1 MKNELKLKI
10 RSLWGIL
17 SVLFALVVT
26 QSAFAISYEK
36 KILTY
41 NVVGRNASNMTTNY
55 KLNVI
60 QYRNT
65 SFIETL
71 GAKNV
76 LCVHGFGDTSTIF
89 EPLAKQLILKGK
101 ANNVYI
107 LDLPGHGGSTMTKG
121 TATYPSNVSE
131 LTVQNYEEAT
141 RALLDTMPST
151 MIWPDLPDTI
161 VGHSIGGLVV
171 QLLQNKLKNQNS
183 SLFKQYKI
191 TSTVLIA
198 SDIPY
203 PLPWSGSDVTM
214 GDPNYNQSAKAFV
227 WNFKVERILSSSPLV
242 IGLFVE
248 SPDDFFINTKYSV
261 NGIPVTGAPTPAQVE
276 VMNVLEPYR
285 AAANIVGLDPSGQTQ
300 NAVPRIPVTRG
311 IWSGENLKVVWLDK
325 DVFFTKQ
332 ETQNLAN
339 YLDPGQIGVMVTIS
353 DPEAVHGTPFSK
365 PSLLIPLF

>member
-1 MKNELKLKI
+1 MKNKLNLKI
-10 RSLWGIL
+10 RNLWGIL

-26 QSAFAISYEK
+26 QPTFAVSYEK

-55 KLNVI
+55 KLNVV

-65 SFIETL
+65 SFIQS
-71 GAKNV
+71 GIKNV

-121 TATYPSNVSE
+121 TAAHPSNISE

-151 MIWPDLPDTI
+151 MIWPDLPTTI

-171 QLLQNKLKNQNS
+171 QLLQNKLKSQNS
-183 SLFKQYKI
+183 SLFKRYSI
-191 TSTVLIA
+191 TKTVLIA

-214 GDPNYNQSAKAFV
+214 DDPNYNQS
-227 WNFKVERILSSSPLV
+227 
-242 IGLFVE
+242 
-248 SPDDFFINTKYSV
+248 
-261 NGIPVTGAPTPAQVE
+261 Q
-276 VMNVLEPYR
+276 
-285 AAANIVGLDPSGQTQ
+285 
-300 NAVPRIPVTRG
+300 
-311 IWSGENLKVVWLDK
+311 
-325 DVFFTKQ
+325 
-332 ETQNLAN
+332 
-339 YLDPGQIGVMVTIS
+339 
-353 DPEAVHGTPFSK
+353 
-365 PSLLIPLF
+365 